1 MNHVELPTKSG
12 AYRWYYADVTAGDV
26 SAVFIFMVGSIFSA
40 RYSASLKK
48 GGLPREHAAVNFALY
63 EKGVRSLWV
72 LTEYQAVSISDDA
85 RTLRIGGSSL
95 SYDDAG
101 FTMVVKDKTTPW
113 GAPTEA
119 TLRFTPKTSLGP
131 DLELVE
137 GLSHHWR
144 PICVRGEARVT
155 VPTQD
160 VDVTGRGY
168 HDGNHGEA
176 PLGSDLSG
184 WEWTRT
190 HRPHDTGIT
199 YRPWGGAPL
208 IDVLATDRDVHVQRR
223 ASEPIPTVRS
233 GWGLR
238 VPSTLGVG
246 GAPAML
252 ESSPFYARLEAQ
264 SADAQAIGE
273 VADFARFHSP
283 AVRWMANFR
292 TRYAKA
298 EGAR

>member
-1 MNHVELPTKSG
+1 MNRVELPTKSG

-26 SAVFIFMVGSIFSA
+26 SAVFIFMIGSIFSA

-72 LTEYQAVSISDDA
+72 LTEYQAVSIDDGG
-85 RTLRIGGSSL
+85 RTLRIGNSSL
-95 SYDDAG
+95 QYEDGAM
-101 FTMVVKDKTTPW
+101 TMVVKDRTTPW
-113 GAPTEA
+113 GSPTEA
-119 TLRFTPKTSLGP
+119 TVRFTPQAPLGE
-131 DLELVE
+131 ELRLVD

-144 PICVRGEARVT
+144 PICARGEARVT
-155 VPTQD
+155 VPTQGI
-160 VDVTGRGY
+160 DVTGRGY
-168 HDGNHGEA
+168 HDGNHGDVA
-176 PLGSDLSG
+176 LGSDLSG

-190 HRPHDTGIT
+190 HHADRTAIH
-199 YRPWGGAPL
+199 YQPWGGSPA
-208 IDVLATDRDVHVQRR
+208 IDVTASPLDVT
-223 ASEPIPTVRS
+223 ASRVASGALPSTRT

-238 VPSTLGVG
+238 VPTSLGVG
-246 GAPAML
+246 GAPALL

-264 SADAQAIGE
+264 SDEAQAIGE

-283 AVRWMANFR
+283 TIRWMANFR
-292 TRYAKA
+292 TRYAK